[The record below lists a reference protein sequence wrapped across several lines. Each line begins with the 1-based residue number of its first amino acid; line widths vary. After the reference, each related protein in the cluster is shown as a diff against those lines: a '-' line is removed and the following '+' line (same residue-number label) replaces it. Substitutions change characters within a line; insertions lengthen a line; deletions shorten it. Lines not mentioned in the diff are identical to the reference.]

1 MPDPVNDKYSN
12 SYDMFVRG
20 EEIISG
26 AQRVHD
32 ADLLAKRIKA
42 HGVSIEGG
50 LKDYVD
56 AFRYGAMPQYSP
68 YYFLTDFY

>member
-1 MPDPVNDKYSN
+1 MPDPVNPKYSN

-32 ADLLAKRIKA
+32 AELLTERIKA

-50 LKDYVD
+50 LKEYVD
-56 AFRYGAMPQYSP
+56 AFRYGAMPQYSLRL
-68 YYFLTDFY
+68 YRTNFS

>member
-1 MPDPVNDKYSN
+1 MPDPVNPKLSN
-12 SYDMFVRG
+12 SYDMFCRG

-32 ADLLAKRIKA
+32 HNLLAQRITSMGIK
-42 HGVSIEGG
+42 IEGG

-56 AFRYGAMPQYSP
+56 AFRYGAMPQYLP
-68 YYFLTDFY
+68 PHPLCRE